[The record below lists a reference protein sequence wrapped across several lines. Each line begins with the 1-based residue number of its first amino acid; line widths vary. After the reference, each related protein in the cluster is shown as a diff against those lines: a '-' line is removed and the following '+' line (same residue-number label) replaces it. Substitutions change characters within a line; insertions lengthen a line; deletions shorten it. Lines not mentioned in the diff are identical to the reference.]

1 MAQENALKYSLNSEG
16 KKVIPSSTRADGSIR
31 PERRIREGYTPQDEQ
46 PIYKTKAALVRRGHQ
61 QCPGSDFIDTQKTGQ
76 SKSAKKRERKKQ
88 RAKEVE
94 KSVTDPVEDVTKK
107 VSTVHC
113 STCDGSVQV
122 AEVEISKSREGG
134 TVADEKQIRTLRKKL
149 KQCDALLRRQ
159 EEGDVL
165 TEQELEKLA
174 KQQGWLS
181 ELNEIEQTLQ
191 SAL

>member
-107 VSTVHC
+107 V
-113 STCDGSVQV
+113 